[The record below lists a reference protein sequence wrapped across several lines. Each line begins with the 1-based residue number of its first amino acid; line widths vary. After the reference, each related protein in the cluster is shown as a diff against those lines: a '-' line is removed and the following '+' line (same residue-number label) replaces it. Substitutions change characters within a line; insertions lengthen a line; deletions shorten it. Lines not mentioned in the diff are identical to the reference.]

1 MTWNLQRFS
10 LPWGADELEGVDTIA
25 LHVGPIGRDAVVV
38 QQPRQLQARVTHRRI
53 STTLT
58 WRPRDGA
65 QHKIELAPT
74 SICACSGLSGSAA
87 TDRRV
92 CGKAGQASMHWVK
105 MAGGASQCGQTQGG
119 GRGSPGCASPPGRWS
134 WGWAAGR
141 APGPQTG
148 SRPG

>member
-1 MTWNLQRFS
+1 MELAEV
-10 LPWGADELEGVDTIA
+10 LLALGADELEGVDTIA

-38 QQPRQLQARVTHRRI
+38 QQPRQLQARVTH
-53 STTLT
+53 SASAHPHMA
-58 WRPRDGA
+58 PRDGA
-65 QHKIELAPT
+65 QHKLNWHHLHLCMLRPQRE
-74 SICACSGLSGSAA
+74 CSN
-87 TDRRV
+87 R
-92 CGKAGQASMHWVK
+92 QASLWQGWPGQHALGEDGW
-105 MAGGASQCGQTQGG
+105 GASQCGQTQGG